1 MDKQTEKIIKN
12 IAEIQIES
20 LQRIFNNESKP
31 NASLSQELTM
41 KLLEISE
48 EALCNNTPAN
58 KLGKVLKDL
67 IKTETQ
73 NRIDLYKQVLDIPT
87 VIRTFNEY
95 QLYLCIHILW
105 KMEDVWILDNQEGVL
120 GAWKELQKCIDKFHP
135 EVTLI
140 MN

>member
-1 MDKQTEKIIKN
+1 MRRDDAKKRIEKLKKVIDKHRY
-12 IAEIQIES
+12 
-20 LQRIFNNESKP
+20 LYHV
-31 NASLSQELTM
+31 LDQE
-41 KLLEISE
+41 EISE

-87 VIRTFNEY
+87 VIMTFNEY